1 MGAKTHQDGDIIIG
15 VLGVVLFLVI
25 AIHQQAPVPLPE
37 HKEPPRVEPE
47 GLGAMFLA
55 LPPLCVEQQWDSGV

>member
-47 GLGAMFLA
+47 GWGR
-55 LPPLCVEQQWDSGV
+55 CS